1 MFLHLG
7 GDFSTKLKNII
18 AIVNAENALGA
29 STNREFLK
37 TAEEEGFIQAIDHD
51 NVKSII
57 ITDKKV
63 YLSPISSH
71 TLKKRANFIHELE

>member
-7 GDFSTKLKNII
+7 GDTSTKLKNII
-18 AIVNAENALGA
+18 AIINSENALGS

-37 TAEEEGFIQAIDHD
+37 TAEEEGFVQGIDKG
-51 NVKSII
+51 NIKSII

-71 TLKKRANFIHELE
+71 TLKKRANFIDDLE

>member
-7 GDFSTKLKNII
+7 GDSSTKLQNII
-18 AIVNAENALGA
+18 AIINSENALGA
-29 STNREFLK
+29 STNRAFLK
-37 TAEEEGFIQAIDHD
+37 TAEEEGFIKAVDHD

-57 ITDKKV
+57 ITDKQV

-71 TLKKRANFIHELE
+71 TLKKRANFINELA

>member
-18 AIVNAENALGA
+18 AIVNSENALGA

-37 TAEEEGFIQAIDHD
+37 TAEEEGFIQAIDRN

>member
-7 GDFSTKLKNII
+7 GDSSTKLTNII
-18 AIVNAENALGA
+18 AIINSENALGA
-29 STNREFLK
+29 SANREFLK
-37 TAEEEGFIQAIDHD
+37 TAEEEGFIQGIDQN

-71 TLKKRANFIHELE
+71 TLKKRANFVKELE